1 MSDFV
6 WCHGSKCHK
15 NHTMD
20 RVRGTKGSKV
30 LRTRKVKRDNFDY
43 TKSMYGYGG
52 GNVWNYFCSHNCFMD
67 FAHKHAERLIAIEPR
82 NEPLETPIND
92 PEKSEGYY
100 GWRITERGVDNS
112 VE

>member
-1 MSDFV
+1 
-6 WCHGSKCHK
+6 
-15 NHTMD
+15 MD
-20 RVRGTKGSKV
+20 RVRGSKGFKV

-43 TKSMYGYGG
+43 NKNMYGYGG
-52 GNVWNYFCSHNCFMD
+52 GNVWNYFFMD

-92 PEKSEGYY
+92 PKKTEGN
-100 GWRITERGVDNS
+100 WWEITKRGIDNS